1 MVPPFPGGRLRVV
14 SQPKKEEKM
23 KNNKSRLLL
32 NPFHIS
38 GFTQADGSFHVDIS
52 KHSSSK
58 LGLRVTPKFI
68 LTQHEDS
75 LELLKEIKDYFG
87 CGYLTYNKNRQEYN
101 YIINSLPKIKEKV
114 IPHFDKYPI
123 RSAKLISYKK
133 LKEVVLMMENK
144 EHLTVEGL
152 AKIIEIAYSQN
163 KSSSRNLSKKKELLA
178 SIGYN
183 KDIRLGDYS
192 IMTTGPDELD
202 PYFLSG
208 LVDGDGSFNISFR
221 ANKRIVPVFTIV
233 QDIESID
240 ILNSTQKTL
249 GIGSIY
255 KVKTGVVRYQEGKLP
270 SLIEKVIP
278 HFQEY
283 KLHTNKQKHYEIFC
297 KVCKMLKEN
306 QHKTE
311 TGLQTIIELAYKMK
325 KLGKNRRLTKEEFL
339 KLVGVEGIV

>member
-1 MVPPFPGGRLRVV
+1 M
-14 SQPKKEEKM
+14 
-23 KNNKSRLLL
+23 NKLKLEL
-32 NPFHIS
+32 NPYHIS

-58 LGLRVTPKFI
+58 LKLRVTRVPKLI

-75 LELLKEIKDYFG
+75 LELLEAIKNYFG
-87 CGYLTYNKNRQEYN
+87 CGYLTYNKKRQEYN
-101 YIINSLPKIKEKV
+101 YIINSMPKIKEKV
-114 IPHFDKYPI
+114 IPHFEKYPI
-123 RSAKLISYKK
+123 KSAKLISYKK
-133 LKEVVLMMENK
+133 FKEVVLMMENK

-178 SIGYN
+178 SIGNN

-192 IMTTGPDELD
+192 IKSGPDAYSGVAGSEQLD
-202 PYFLSG
+202 PYFISG

-240 ILNSTQKTL
+240 LLKSIQKRF

-255 KVKTGVVRYQEGKLP
+255 KVKTGVVRYQEGKLTTI
-270 SLIEKVIP
+270 IEKVIP
-278 HFQEY
+278 HFKEY
-283 KLHTNKQKHYEIFC
+283 KLYTNKQKHFEIFC
-297 KVCKMLKEN
+297 QVCKMIKEN

-311 TGLQTIIELAYKMK
+311 TGFKTIIELAYNMN